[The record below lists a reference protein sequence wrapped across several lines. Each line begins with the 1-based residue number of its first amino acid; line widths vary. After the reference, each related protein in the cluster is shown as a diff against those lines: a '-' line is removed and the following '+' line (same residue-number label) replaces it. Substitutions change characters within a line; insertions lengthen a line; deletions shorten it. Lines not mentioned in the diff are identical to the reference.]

1 MTQKQLHCISGDN
14 DSYVDCD
21 FPTGNPASAYYP
33 SGDSALDDANHE
45 LSDSCVDFSSWIL
58 WEICCSNI
66 KEDDASFVGFDLF
79 ITFVDRN
86 DINRHVLTKVKLNKD
101 TLKFNLNK
109 IVDDPKRYRIRFGL
123 GSYKEPIKGTNDAD
137 FNGYVRD
144 LMMFSGR
151 LTPEQSKTLYLMGI
165 QPSYI
170 FRSMFDTSDISKEF
184 TSNSKFFIGL
194 LGSYDNDDINI
205 INCNFKFD
213 GKKYVFSSNEA

>member
-14 DSYVDCD
+14 DSYVDCI
-21 FPTGNPASAYYP
+21 FPTETPASAYYV
-33 SGDSALDDANHE
+33 SGDSALDDANHM
-45 LSDSCVDFSSWIL
+45 LSTSCVDFSSWIL
-58 WEICCSNI
+58 WEVCCSNI
-66 KEDDASFVGFDLF
+66 KEDDNSFVGFDLF

-109 IVDDPKRYRIRFGL
+109 IVNDPRRYRIRFGF
-123 GSYKEPIKGTNDAD
+123 GSYLNASNGVNEID

-213 GKKYVFSSNEA
+213 GKKYVF